1 MNDKL
6 NRRDLLKLAGM
17 GVVRDVGP
25 SGARFR
31 SQESSNTLECGR
43 TAPVSLQAYTEVF
56 LRQCQSK
63 RVLKHEVVRA
73 AMSEY
78 VLPETSI
85 QTLGLVASSR
95 RC

>member
-43 TAPVSLQAYTEVF
+43 TVQRPGI
-56 LRQCQSK
+56 SK
-63 RVLKHEVVRA
+63 
-73 AMSEY
+73 
-78 VLPETSI
+78 
-85 QTLGLVASSR
+85 
-95 RC
+95 C